1 MTLNDRMNLLIA
13 ENEQLKAKVAELK
26 DQVSI
31 LSKRPKYD
39 LSTTQGREQAV
50 IARLDMMGLKADN
63 PNKLSGGA

>member
-13 ENEQLKAKVAELK
+13 ENEQLKAEVTELK

-31 LSKRPKYD
+31 LSQRPKYD

-50 IARLDMMGLKADN
+50 IESVKSRGL
-63 PNKLSGGA
+63 

>member
-13 ENEQLKAKVAELK
+13 ENEQLKAQVAQLK

-31 LSKRPKYD
+31 LSQRHKYD

-50 IARLDMMGLKADN
+50 IESVKSRGL
-63 PNKLSGGA
+63 

>member
-1 MTLNDRMNLLIA
+1 MMTLNDRMNLLIA
-13 ENEQLKAKVAELK
+13 ENEQLKAEVAELK

-50 IARLDMMGLKADN
+50 IDRLKIQGLVSNKA
-63 PNKLSGGA
+63 GAA